1 MAKEVKKK
9 DNKKEEKTAKK
20 SSKNITSS
28 NSMRDELKKVTWP
41 TRKELVNSTMAV
53 IVIVVITAV
62 IVFFLDIA
70 FESINTYGINK
81 LRKTVS
87 EKVNNEVTTT
97 QDAQEEVVT
106 DNTVTNEDSTATIN
120 EAVNATTETPT
131 TEE

>member
-81 LRKTVS
+81 LRKTVIAMYTC
-87 EKVNNEVTTT
+87 K
-97 QDAQEEVVT
+97 
-106 DNTVTNEDSTATIN
+106 DNLTALLYSGKIKKN
-120 EAVNATTETPT
+120 KKNK
-131 TEE
+131 

>member
-1 MAKEVKKK
+1 MSKEVKKK

-106 DNTVTNEDSTATIN
+106 DNTVTNEDSTAITN